1 MPIYDYEC
9 AECQAVFEELIR
21 SPRDEAELQCT
32 ECGSPK
38 VVRQV
43 SRFSMGRSERGGTP
57 QRSKSCSGSC
67 GSCRS
72 SCCH

>member
-9 AECQAVFEELIR
+9 TQCHAVFEELIR
-21 SPRDEAELQCT
+21 SSRDEEALLCAQ
-32 ECGSPK
+32 CGSPE
-38 VVRQV
+38 VARQV

-57 QRSKSCSGSC
+57 QSSKSCSGSC

-72 SCCH
+72 GCCH